1 MHLTWRKPPDKGDP
15 ISLYMIYVGTVPGGE
30 APVSATTTT
39 NFDYFPSGKLTTYYF
54 QVSAINAPGESP
66 RSNEVASVPDT

>member
-1 MHLTWRKPPDKGDP
+1 
-15 ISLYMIYVGTVPGGE
+15 MIYVGTVPGGE